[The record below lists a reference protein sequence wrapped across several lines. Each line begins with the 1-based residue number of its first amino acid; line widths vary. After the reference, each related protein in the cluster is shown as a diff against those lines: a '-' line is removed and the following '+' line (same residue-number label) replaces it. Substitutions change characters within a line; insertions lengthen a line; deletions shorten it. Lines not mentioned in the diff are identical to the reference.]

1 MHLSKMN
8 LLFMIELHNNLGGL
22 DAEFSQLSLPEEF
35 LHLRLGQ
42 SLYRIFHTTFMEPSI
57 KDP

>member
-1 MHLSKMN
+1 
-8 LLFMIELHNNLGGL
+8 MIELHNNLGGL

-42 SLYRIFHTTFMEPSI
+42 SLFRNFHATFMEPSI

>member
-1 MHLSKMN
+1 MN

-22 DAEFSQLSLPEEF
+22 DAEFSQLSLPEELGLVKVF
-35 LHLRLGQ
+35 LGFF
-42 SLYRIFHTTFMEPSI
+42 YATFMEPSI